1 MSCHSSPHDGLATF
15 VDRITLPLRS
25 ALITRASSLL
35 RTAPSLAPGIGILP
49 HGVCH
54 LSFPLPSR
62 TRFSRSTPKPV
73 LSSCRLYTDCH
84 QDRKQVS
91 SRLFLEPMVIPSFGS
106 ALRNND
112 ASSDGLLSL
121 ISSILT

>member
-1 MSCHSSPHDGLATF
+1 LLYPHYKGFIATADSSVP
-15 VDRITLPLRS
+15 R
-25 ALITRASSLL
+25 
-35 RTAPSLAPGIGILP
+35 PGIGILP

-54 LSFPLPSR
+54 LLFPLPSR
-62 TRFSRSTPKPV
+62 ARFSRSLPKPV

-106 ALRNND
+106 VLRQ
-112 ASSDGLLSL
+112 
-121 ISSILT
+121 